1 MIFGYVGINYK
12 HADQDIRDQI
22 AFTDNQKIDFMQQS
36 GEKGIEQCFVLSTCN
51 RSEVYFF
58 VPEEMT
64 DAPGLFLCHFGG
76 ADVHMLINLEGITG
90 NNGRAQSLCQMY
102 CQVRFP

>member
-36 GEKGIEQCFVLSTCN
+36 GKRELNSVLSFPPATGV
-51 RSEVYFF
+51 RF
-58 VPEEMT
+58 T
-64 DAPGLFLCHFGG
+64 FLC
-76 ADVHMLINLEGITG
+76 
-90 NNGRAQSLCQMY
+90 R
-102 CQVRFP
+102 RK